1 VTGDLAV
8 RPARL
13 DDLKEVVELRLAL
26 LREYSHAP
34 MYEHLRP
41 DAETRAR
48 ELFSSQLVSPN
59 ETMLLAVRR
68 SHIVGIL
75 RCVDTVGSPLV
86 YPDRYCYVSSV
97 YVRPHERRNG
107 VLRALVSAA
116 EQWCAERGISEMRLH
131 NSLASPIAGDVWDAF
146 GFEVVEH
153 VRRRVLPDPIFG
165 DLPRRHARSKGGAY

>member
-1 VTGDLAV
+1 VTGDLTV

-13 DDLKEVVELRLAL
+13 DDLQEVVELRLAL

-48 ELFSSQLVSPN
+48 ELFSSQLLSPS
-59 ETMLLAVRR
+59 ETMLLAVRHSR
-68 SHIVGIL
+68 IVGIL

-97 YVRPHERRNG
+97 YVRPRERRNG
-107 VLRALVSAA
+107 VLRALVTAA
-116 EQWCAERGISEMRLH
+116 EQWCAERGIGEMRLH
-131 NSLASPIAGDVWDAF
+131 NSLASPIAADVWDAF

-153 VRRRVLPDPIFG
+153 VRRRVLSDPLFG
-165 DLPRRHARSKGGAY
+165 DVSRRHAHSEGGAY